1 MEKTQK
7 KSTGLVWYGV
17 QSVNVTLVVFLIW
30 NVLVR
35 AHWRPYIAVLTIGS
49 LFTCF
54 MIGFT
59 LRKMNRQGLTAD
71 QKLDVQWVLIQLT
84 MVVLALLIVSL
95 EINK

>member
-1 MEKTQK
+1 
-7 KSTGLVWYGV
+7 
-17 QSVNVTLVVFLIW
+17 
-30 NVLVR
+30 
-35 AHWRPYIAVLTIGS
+35 
-49 LFTCF
+49 

-59 LRKMNRQGLTAD
+59 LRKMNRQGLTAH